1 MFVYHKSYGFIE
13 STSLKELMLVE
24 EVHQKNVIF
33 VTKFFFL
40 DYSFKFQK
48 NVCNR
53 CQMSMNLS
61 NIAIVVIKGSNYH
74 CITSLISKN

>member
-13 STSLKELMLVE
+13 STFLKELMLVE
-24 EVHQKNVIF
+24 EVHQKNVIY
-33 VTKFFFL
+33 VTKLFFL
-40 DYSFKFQK
+40 DYSFKFQE

-53 CQMSMNLS
+53 CQMSMDLS
-61 NIAIVVIKGSNYH
+61 NIAIVVIKGSSYH